1 MSQRREKR
9 IRKLEKRVAD
19 LEHQVCMNHWLYKP
33 YSQTEVVGPDGNI
46 NFKPDIASSLD
57 YVNKPLDAD
66 YAPIPTG
73 HKPGFFRR
81 MWKKIFG

>member
-19 LEHQVCMNHWLYKP
+19 LECKVFYNTATSNL
-33 YSQTEVVGPDGNI
+33 D
-46 NFKPDIASSLD
+46 FASCEP
-57 YVNKPLDAD
+57 VDAH
-66 YAPIPTG
+66 YAPIPSG

-81 MWKKIFG
+81 LWRKIFG